1 LLVIVA
7 AHSLAS
13 WAFLLS
19 DDFFE
24 LKLQRNCIFQQTANR
39 DLAPHWQG
47 RLLVV
52 SGLINGHGCFAA
64 AMASNVAHRSTAPRG
79 AAATG
84 IGTLEAVINGQ
95 LLACPDF
102 SETVKED
109 LAADFAHGQIRIA
122 AMIDELGTT
131 SSH

>member
-1 LLVIVA
+1 MLTPDY
-7 AHSLAS
+7 
-13 WAFLLS
+13 S
-19 DDFFE
+19 D
-24 LKLQRNCIFQQTANR
+24 NR
-39 DLAPHWQG
+39 TSSIPI
-47 RLLVV
+47 LVV

-64 AMASNVAHRSTAPRG
+64 AMASNAAHRSTAPRG

-122 AMIDELGTT
+122 AMIDELGCPYQELG
-131 SSH
+131 SH